1 MKTLSTIFISAAVC
15 LAVLWGLYNFLPLSF
30 IDKISLPGRDI
41 LGATITTIAGT
52 DTLSSSRT
60 VINTNFSNLNDGKV
74 ENATTSM
81 SSITTLSNLTTAG
94 NLATVGT
101 ITSGTWQGSVIDVAR
116 QGTGSTSPT
125 LNYVMLGNGSSGFK
139 VVSGPGTSGQFLTSN
154 GSGSAPTWQ
163 TSAID
168 TAISYVWTGPH
179 TFSNLFATNASST
192 NATTTSFHITSIASS
207 LLKTDANGR
216 VQGATGGTDF
226 AKPQYNASSGT
237 NIAGNNGYA
246 SSTLLTIP
254 AGTLTASSTI
264 EVSAGA
270 SCNSTSNPSD
280 CRFFLRDSTGAT
292 LASSGQ
298 IDTASTNASG
308 NFSVYVF
315 SNNSTSAQNGF
326 MRVLLI
332 NTTGTPEVINSEQ
345 TSSVNF
351 ANELSLVLVSFAS
364 DANTTASILNWSVEI
379 DP

>member
-1 MKTLSTIFISAAVC
+1 MRIFLYIIISTVVSS
-15 LAVLWGLYNFLPLSF
+15 VLILV
-30 IDKISLPGRDI
+30 SLNIPVKYLNIGSEN
-41 LGATITTIAGT
+41 LGATVTTISTAT
-52 DTLSSSRT
+52 NLADFPAIYNADTTS
-60 VINTNFSNLNDGKV
+60 LNDSKLETSAIYGS
-74 ENATTSM
+74 TTLPQ
-81 SSITTLSNLTTAG
+81 ITTLANLV
-94 NLATVGT
+94 TVGT

-179 TFSNLFATNASST
+179 TFSNLFSTNASST
-192 NATTTSFHITSIASS
+192 NATTTNFHITSIASS

-216 VQGATGGTDF
+216 VSAATGGTDF
-226 AKPQYNASSGT
+226 AKPQYNASSAT
-237 NIAGNNGYA
+237 NISANNGYA

-270 SCNSTSNPSD
+270 TCNSSDNPSD

-298 IDTASTNASG
+298 IDNAAVNKDG
-308 NFSVYVF
+308 NFSVHVF

-326 MRVLLI
+326 MRMILG
-332 NTTGTPEVINSEQ
+332 NTVAASIFEIVNSEQ
-345 TSSVNF
+345 TSTVNF
-351 ANELSLVLVSFAS
+351 ANELSLVLVSFS
-364 DANTTASILNWSVEI
+364 NSANTTALISNWTVEV